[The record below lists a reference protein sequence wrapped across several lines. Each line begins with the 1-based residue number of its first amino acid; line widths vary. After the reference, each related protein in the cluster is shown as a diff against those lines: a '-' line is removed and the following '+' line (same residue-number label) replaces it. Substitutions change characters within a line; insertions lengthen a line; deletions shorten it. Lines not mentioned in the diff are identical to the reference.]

1 MTESLQEVL
10 WTVPQIG
17 DAVKVVTETREEVN
31 ALVVAVHGTGFKP
44 DNKMGYGP
52 SINVVFVSS
61 DPHKHDPYGQQ
72 LERYSSLSHLNGCV
86 TMPHPGRYWY
96 QDK

>member
-10 WTVPQIG
+10 WEVPRIG
-17 DAVKVVTETREEVN
+17 DAVKVVTETRDTVN
-31 ALVVAVHGTGFKP
+31 ALVVAVHGEGYKP
-44 DNKMGYGP
+44 SDSLGYGP
-52 SINVVFVSS
+52 AINVVYVSS

-72 LERYSSLSHLNGCV
+72 LERYSSLAHLNNCT
-86 TMPHPGRYWY
+86 TMPNPGRYWY